1 MPALADTPYRK
12 CPSTDFLEEVDSVL
26 EPQGKGESSV
36 GEWEVEAQS
45 CRSMESTVCLGSK
58 VPSEGDW
65 CRMFVCRRPWRVAES
80 SGGGSPRQLRAWQA
94 PEPQMCSRGSGEP
107 LRFMN
112 RETACEH
119 FYLGSRL
126 DLKHF

>member
-12 CPSTDFLEEVDSVL
+12 CPSTDFLEELDSVL
-26 EPQGKGESSV
+26 GPQGKGESSV

-65 CRMFVCRRPWRVAES
+65 CRMFVRLQEALES
-80 SGGGSPRQLRAWQA
+80 GRELWWWVTSAASCLAGSRAPNVFPRQWRAIEVYEQGN
-94 PEPQMCSRGSGEP
+94 SV
-107 LRFMN
+107 
-112 RETACEH
+112 
-119 FYLGSRL
+119 
-126 DLKHF
+126 